1 MMYYDKDKML
11 MLVHVGET
19 MNPVSQNEKMLRA
32 WYQARGAGKPLM
44 RKKYAHTLIGRPDLV
59 DLLDDYEEAHD
70 EVTRKG
76 AHFIRETAV
85 LPVYH

>member
-1 MMYYDKDKML
+1 MMYDKDKML

-19 MNPVSQNEKMLRA
+19 MSSVPENEKMLRA
-32 WYQARGAGKPLM
+32 WYQARGVGKPLM
-44 RKKYAHTLIGRPDLV
+44 RNKYAHKLTDRPDLV